1 MIAYTRTPRPDAA
14 RELGVELV
22 DLPMLLAESD
32 AVTLH
37 VPLESSTRHLIG
49 EPELRAMKSSA
60 ILINTARGAVVN
72 QEAMIRAINEEWIA
86 GVALDVFDIEPLP
99 EDNPLRALDRT
110 RVLMTPH
117 SMSNTPAGRRGT
129 QREVVDNILNAAN
142 GTRPRTAVNPQAWA

>member
-72 QEAMIRAINEEWIA
+72 QEAMIRAINEEWIV
-86 GVALDVFDIEPLP
+86 GVALWTFSTSSPC
-99 EDNPLRALDRT
+99 RRT
-110 RVLMTPH
+110 TRCGRWIRRVC
-117 SMSNTPAGRRGT
+117 S
-129 QREVVDNILNAAN
+129 
-142 GTRPRTAVNPQAWA
+142 